1 MSSIRQRLFL
11 LILIPLIALALTAA
25 KLIYNAHGD
34 YRGATLTQEVLR
46 VAVAAG
52 ELIHTLQIE
61 RGATAGFLQSKG
73 EKFADTLPG
82 IRKHSDERLAA
93 YVREMQAAGDLAA
106 LQAIQGKARAKLDA
120 LAQIRARADKHDIG
134 VPDQIAAYT
143 GAIATLVDIIGTSSQ
158 YSSSPTVVRQVT
170 AYLALVRAK
179 EQAGQER
186 AMTTAIFAADAVEPA
201 RLRAVLER
209 HHRQEAYLDIYRSA
223 ADDAA
228 LKSLEAALGAAPAK
242 EVQRMRGELLDKSAG
257 GGFGIDPTHWFG
269 EITKKIDAL
278 HATENLVIEGISATS
293 AGIVSASQRLLYAYV
308 LLTLAAVG
316 VVLFAARAISL
327 SVIVPLNA
335 EVEIAEFAIR
345 ESDFT
350 RDVPETGPT
359 EVVRAGRAFNH
370 LMHTF
375 RQIVADMKDSSDKVT
390 AVAHALARTSQEVR
404 SGSQAQADAAT
415 TVAAACEEVSTSISE
430 TTVNA
435 EVVAQ
440 KVAASRADTTATMH
454 GMAETVANMRRIA
467 GLIRASTEQ
476 VAALSDSSQQ
486 IGGIV
491 QVIQEIAEQTNL
503 LALNAAIEAARAGE
517 QGRGFA
523 VVADEV
529 RKLAERTAKAT
540 GEIGGL
546 IGTIQDGVESSLGSM
561 EQADRQAATS
571 LELVGATETALA
583 RIDGEAQE
591 VAHNVSAISAALK
604 EQDQAMR
611 QVAASIEEI
620 AQKTERNSHAAEDNS
635 ATALELDSLAD
646 GLRASVARFR
656 T

>member
-1 MSSIRQRLFL
+1 MSLE
-11 LILIPLIALALTAA
+11 T
-25 KLIYNAHGD
+25 
-34 YRGATLTQEVLR
+34 
-46 VAVAAG
+46 
-52 ELIHTLQIE
+52 
-61 RGATAGFLQSKG
+61 
-73 EKFADTLPG
+73 
-82 IRKHSDERLAA
+82 
-93 YVREMQAAGDLAA
+93 
-106 LQAIQGKARAKLDA
+106 ARA
-120 LAQIRARADKHDIG
+120 
-134 VPDQIAAYT
+134 
-143 GAIATLVDIIGTSSQ
+143 S
-158 YSSSPTVVRQVT
+158 
-170 AYLALVRAK
+170 
-179 EQAGQER
+179 
-186 AMTTAIFAADAVEPA
+186 
-201 RLRAVLER
+201 
-209 HHRQEAYLDIYRSA
+209 
-223 ADDAA
+223 
-228 LKSLEAALGAAPAK
+228 APAK
-242 EVQRMRGELLDKSAG
+242 EVQRMRGELIDKSVG
-257 GGFGIDPTHWFG
+257 GGFGIDPTHWFAQ
-269 EITKKIDAL
+269 ITKKIDAL
-278 HATENLVIEGISATS
+278 HATENVVIENISGTS
-293 AGIVSASQRLLYAYV
+293 AGIVSGSQRLLYGYV
-308 LLTLAAVG
+308 LLTLAAVAI
-316 VVLFAARAISL
+316 VLFAARTISL
-327 SVIVPLNA
+327 SVITPLNA

-375 RQIVADMKDSSDKVT
+375 RQIVVDMKGSSDQVT
-390 AVAHALARTSQEVR
+390 AVAHALAQASQEVR

-435 EVVAQ
+435 EVVSH
-440 KVAASRADTTATMH
+440 KVAASRADTAETMR
-454 GMAETVANMRRIA
+454 GMAETVASMRRIA
-467 GLIRASTEQ
+467 DLISTSTEQ
-476 VAALSDSSQQ
+476 VTTLSDSSQQ

-517 QGRGFA
+517 AGRGFA

-546 IGTIQDGVESSLGSM
+546 IGAIQGGVENSLGAM

-571 LELVGATETALA
+571 LELVGATESALA
-583 RIDGEAQE
+583 HIDGEAQE

-620 AQKTERNSHAAEDNS
+620 AQKTERNSQAAETNN
-635 ATALELDSLAD
+635 ATAIELDGLAD
-646 GLRASVARFR
+646 KLRASVARFR